1 MLYFLLKTPRVLA
14 KVNSEV
20 RGRYASYADIDP
32 GSAQQLPYLQAVINE
47 ALRMYPSGAQG
58 FPRLSPGTTVDGLW
72 VPKGTEIYT
81 CTWVASRNPDYW
93 HRPDEFIPERWID
106 SDSTDVKAA
115 SQPFSLGYRACPGK
129 RYVVFTHSFHK
140 VVVGPPGLAS
150 VS

>member
-93 HRPDEFIPERWID
+93 HRPDEFIPERWYSKPELVRD
-106 SDSTDVKAA
+106 KRAFA
-115 SQPFSLGYRACPGK
+115 PFSMGK
-129 RYVVFTHSFHK
+129 S
-140 VVVGPPGLAS
+140 LATLTFYGRTNPAQDATAAPAKR
-150 VS
+150 